1 MTGCAREEA
10 QQFCAKIFD
19 DIRALSKDGSG
30 VTRQGYGPVETAT
43 LDYLKAI
50 GRELALEITEDAA
63 GNVWMRLPGKD
74 RTLPAVVAG
83 RQLRWSR
90 RHRGGFEYRPR
101 DAGDALYAR
110 A

>member
-19 DIRALSKDGSG
+19 DIRALSKDGLG

-83 RQLRWSR
+83 SHADSVPQ
-90 RHRGGFEYRPR
+90 GFECRPR